1 MDTLLSKPVVRERLE
16 LSPFVARLAEGL
28 ADDADIKMR
37 CHAMLVALSALPAG
51 QPRRVPLPPNFIHIL
66 SHFPGHCCLWLVDA
80 P

>member
-51 QPRRVPLPPNFIHIL
+51 QPVLTGSREASAGNLQSLMTVQQTIDGPHR
-66 SHFPGHCCLWLVDA
+66 
-80 P
+80 